1 MRKDIC
7 YNVGRVKKILMRKN
21 YRSTGVKLVTG
32 EIFMKQYREMILS
45 SKFSVVH
52 DC

>member
-7 YNVGRVKKILMRKN
+7 YHVGRVKKTLMSKN

-32 EIFMKQYREMILS
+32 EVFIKQHREMFVL

-52 DC
+52 DR